1 MWCGLSVEFPAS
13 FLSLLLAAEG
23 WERQE
28 DLVGWALSR
37 RDAYRASWMR
47 VVAALGRHG
56 EPGGITWRNL
66 GGEKTFPTLHPHI
79 LQESPFINRTIYTL
93 L

>member
-37 RDAYRASWMR
+37 RDAYRAS
-47 VVAALGRHG
+47 
-56 EPGGITWRNL
+56 
-66 GGEKTFPTLHPHI
+66 
-79 LQESPFINRTIYTL
+79 
-93 L
+93 